1 MKISIRRKKL
11 SNGNY
16 SLYLDYYLRG
26 ERQYE
31 FLELRL
37 ISDKES
43 DRETLQIAENIRAK
57 RLIEWQ
63 RKQHAFKPPTKLRE
77 NFVAYFENIVNEKPA
92 DRSSWQC
99 TLKKVKTFTGGRLS
113 FLEIDEDWL
122 RRFQKF
128 LLSEVSAITAWHY
141 YSNVKQALNR
151 ALREKILPEDP
162 SQNIPSI
169 KKPDIKRE
177 YLILGEIMK
186 LIKARC
192 PNLNVRDAFLF
203 SCFTG
208 LRYSDIRNLKWLNI
222 NDGVIEFRQQ
232 KTKDLQYLPLSQS
245 AKNILDSKKGEN
257 HKKDDIVFN
266 LPSKHAV
273 WKNIKIWVENAGIN
287 KRVSFHTGRHTFA
300 TLSLTSGIDLYTVS
314 KLLGHKNINTTQVYA
329 KIIDEKRKEAIDKL
343 PVIDL

>member
-177 YLILGEIMK
+177 YLTLGEIKK

-192 PNLNVRDAFLF
+192 PNLNVRVAFLF